1 MRAKLLVSVQYLA
14 PSLEEDKT
22 RKELVSMGLPAGQE
36 WTWAPVE
43 NNKED
48 ELMQLLSQHGIDLS
62 EFTWQSFVELYSEV
76 YEKSLSTI
84 QVVDGQLVR
93 KVKVVKVW
101 LEANLLSQKHVLI
114 IKTKQQQG
122 RVQHLRNL
130 RTLSMRMRAMQ
141 HWSDA
146 VSEALFLRLGVPE
159 QQQKDMLSVTRSETR
174 EEVEFSVTFPG
185 LKTSYT
191 IMEDQ
196 RWQYIGLPSAE
207 DFTFCRQEQLATGE
221 YDMILTRMAF
231 EFSVFGVLACLCLAA
246 SAAQWS
252 VGVVLASLIVVLL
265 GIRAY
270 VGIPPTMKGNK
281 LPKRYAGKRFE
292 LIAMPVNHFGEKV
305 RFCLDLLGLS
315 YDETTNCGILNI
327 LLFGQSV
334 PQLNDRQ
341 SCSHIGNS
349 DEILRYL
356 HGLYTASNKAADA
369 LLKQTEKTLE
379 WELALNDLGHA
390 IQGWAYYYILGKDF
404 SIETALVCW
413 GAYDERCPLGQRC
426 LLKAFAFP
434 IKAFMRSALK
444 LDRADLR
451 DERKVTI
458 DDVLKRVD
466 AAVGPDG
473 KGYIVGD
480 QLTYIDITFASLLA
494 PLLVSRF
501 LFKDPSAWA
510 RGRFRSFAEAGR
522 RGASR
527 SAPPVLQ
534 VFEEETANRPCG
546 KFVARIYDEYRNKIL

>member
-1 MRAKLLVSVQYLA
+1 
-14 PSLEEDKT
+14 
-22 RKELVSMGLPAGQE
+22 
-36 WTWAPVE
+36 
-43 NNKED
+43 
-48 ELMQLLSQHGIDLS
+48 
-62 EFTWQSFVELYSEV
+62 
-76 YEKSLSTI
+76 
-84 QVVDGQLVR
+84 
-93 KVKVVKVW
+93 
-101 LEANLLSQKHVLI
+101 
-114 IKTKQQQG
+114 
-122 RVQHLRNL
+122 
-130 RTLSMRMRAMQ
+130 
-141 HWSDA
+141 
-146 VSEALFLRLGVPE
+146 
-159 QQQKDMLSVTRSETR
+159 
-174 EEVEFSVTFPG
+174 
-185 LKTSYT
+185 
-191 IMEDQ
+191 
-196 RWQYIGLPSAE
+196 
-207 DFTFCRQEQLATGE
+207 
-221 YDMILTRMAF
+221 MAF